1 MQIVLREKIQCVR
14 GERTTEGNKT
24 HESYG
29 GKRLRGEIKGAHRA
43 EGENKSTMEKMCKLK
58 KITGDIKGHKI
69 EGET

>member
-14 GERTTEGNKT
+14 RERTTEGDKT

-43 EGENKSTMEKMCKLK
+43 EGEHKMHDGEKCAN
-58 KITGDIKGHKI
+58 
-69 EGET
+69 